1 MPAELEN
8 SGGLTAYG
16 SFIALGLVVVLAAL
30 LIPLSRGRLNTR
42 AFVAASSVLAL
53 LVVFF
58 WLWPTITEISIWKF
72 GSIKTNV
79 EQARV
84 YLSQLKAIES
94 QVGDIK
100 ARIEAD
106 ATRAQELQNQA
117 AKMRADLEKE
127 IAARQPR
134 LINPEQRVQLVAA
147 LTKINLKGKLT
158 VTWKLF
164 DEEAERFGKQI
175 LESLNEAGFDAKE
188 IRGSFG
194 FGIPGQWILLRD
206 LEKYQHEPSWIGDV
220 QAALNSTAGVSFDG
234 RQMDSTWKPE
244 FGEVAIV
251 VGAKP

>member
-1 MPAELEN
+1 MSPYNDGEASRRQVQSLDN

-16 SFIALGLVVVLAAL
+16 SFIALGLVVVWAVL
-30 LIPLSRGRLNTR
+30 LIPLSRGRLKTR
-42 AFVAASSVLAL
+42 AFLAASGVLAF

-84 YLSQLKAIES
+84 YLSQLKAIEGE
-94 QVGDIK
+94 VGDIK

-106 ATRAQELQNQA
+106 ATRPQELQTQA

-127 IAARQPR
+127 IAARQAR
-134 LINPEQRVQLVAA
+134 LINPQQRVRLVAA
-147 LTKINLKGKLT
+147 LTKITPKGELT

-175 LESLNEAGFDAKE
+175 LEALNEAGFNAK
-188 IRGSFG
+188 RYAGPLASAFQASG
-194 FGIPGQWILLRD
+194 F
-206 LEKYQHEPSWIGDV
+206 
-220 QAALNSTAGVSFDG
+220 
-234 RQMDSTWKPE
+234 
-244 FGEVAIV
+244 
-251 VGAKP
+251 